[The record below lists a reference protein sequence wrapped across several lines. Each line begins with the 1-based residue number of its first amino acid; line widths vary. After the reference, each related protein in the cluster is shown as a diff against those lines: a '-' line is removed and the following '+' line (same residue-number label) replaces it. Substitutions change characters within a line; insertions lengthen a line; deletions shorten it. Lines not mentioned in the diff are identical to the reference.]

1 MSLILF
7 YIHMGNELSV
17 SRKKDPCFKVLE
29 DYINCM
35 EVHEGVKPELY
46 EPEFCTI
53 EKEAYRD
60 CRNQLKGNIK
70 KKEKPQQ

>member
-1 MSLILF
+1 
-7 YIHMGNELSV
+7 
-17 SRKKDPCFKVLE
+17 
-29 DYINCM
+29 M

-60 CRNQLKGNIK
+60 CRSQLSGNNQKDIK
-70 KKEKPQQ
+70 

>member
-1 MSLILF
+1 
-7 YIHMGNELSV
+7 MGNEISINK
-17 SRKKDPCFKVLE
+17 KKDPCYKVLGE
-29 DYINCM
+29 YIKCM

-60 CRNQLKGNIK
+60 CRSQLSGSNQKDIK
-70 KKEKPQQ
+70 